1 MWDALRGVPGVDV
14 FTTRAADGI
23 VRIRG
28 LAKANTNRTL
38 ILLNGRWIL
47 DGFIES
53 LNWESLPITL
63 EEVDRIE
70 VVGGASRGV
79 VWQQCDQRRHQYYHP
94 DTRVGRWPDGDTDGR
109 HE

>member
-23 VRIRG
+23 VSIRG
-28 LAKANTNRTL
+28 LAKENTNRTL
-38 ILLNGRWIL
+38 ILLNGRWLL

-70 VVGGASRGV
+70 VVGGGQPRRCMTAMRSAASSILS
-79 VWQQCDQRRHQYYHP
+79 P
-94 DTRVGRWPDGDTDGR
+94 
-109 HE
+109 

>member
-1 MWDALRGVPGVDV
+1 VDV

-70 VVGGASRGV
+70 VVGGPAAALYGSNAISGV
-79 VWQQCDQRRHQYYHP
+79 INIITLTP
-94 DTRVGRWPDGDTDGR
+94 
-109 HE
+109 E